1 MRRAIWYILVA
12 ATTVVILLLLWQF
25 GIAIVLFLLSLALA
39 AALRPSI
46 NSIAG
51 KKFSRRFALAAVYF
65 SLIAI
70 ILISLLWLSQPFF
83 QDLQK
88 ATDDFFTGYEQ
99 IIVKW
104 PLEGTM
110 FQQALAERLPPPEEL
125 SEALTSESGN
135 TALYG
140 IFGVAQNF
148 LNVIGNI
155 AIVIVLSLYWSADQ
169 FRFERLG
176 LSLLPDEQHPTALRV
191 WRSVEVGVG
200 TYLRNQ
206 FVRSLLTGFLLGIGF
221 SAMGLSYPTLLA
233 LGAALISHIP
243 WFGPLITIILPFFVG
258 LGVSPEF
265 GLLAAAYALGVLLFL
280 RLVLEPRFIKTQ
292 QYNTLLILLF
302 VIALLQLFGF
312 IGAMLAPLAAVT
324 VQLLFQQVYRV
335 PPPAQEASNEL
346 LEKAE
351 VLRTRLHEVRDR
363 LNASLPP
370 KTAVVIDRM
379 ERLLTRA
386 IDYIQEY

>member
-1 MRRAIWYILVA
+1 MRRVIWYILVA
-12 ATTVVILLLLWQF
+12 ATTVVILILLWQF

-65 SLIAI
+65 SLIAT
-70 ILISLLWLSQPFF
+70 ILITLLWLSQPFF

-88 ATDDFFTGYEQ
+88 ATDDFFTSYER
-99 IIVKW
+99 IIMEW
-104 PLEGTM
+104 PLEGSM

-155 AIVIVLSLYWSADQ
+155 AIIIVLSLYWSADQ

-206 FVRSLLTGFLLGIGF
+206 FVRSLLTGFLLGLGF
-221 SAMGLSYPTLLA
+221 SAMGLSYPALLA

-243 WFGPLITIILPFFVG
+243 WFGPLITVILPFFVG
-258 LGVSPEF
+258 LGISPEF
-265 GLLAAAYALGVLLFL
+265 GLLAAAYALGVLIFL
-280 RLVLEPRFIKTQ
+280 RLVIEPRFIKTR

-312 IGAMLAPLAAVT
+312 LGAMLAPLAAVS

-335 PPPAQEASNEL
+335 PPPVQEASNEL
-346 LEKAE
+346 LERAE
-351 VLRTRLHEVRDR
+351 ALRTRLHEVRNR
-363 LNASLPP
+363 LNTSLPP

-379 ERLLTRA
+379 ERLLIRA
-386 IDYIQEY
+386 IDFIQEY